1 MRGGDAPSAKEFAR
15 ECRRVDGPGDD
26 KAMISE
32 EYASVAGAQ
41 CVDDLQRS
49 LVAFA
54 QNLGFPTFN
63 AAVVIDRPRDE
74 ALFLSVSNTPEAFV
88 QASKS
93 LPDSKRDPVLKR
105 LKRMNVPITWDQ
117 ATYVDDGAGD
127 LWEAQ
132 AGFGYRTGIA
142 MALHLPHGR
151 HFLMGVDRD
160 QPLPRKASNLT
171 RIVADL
177 QLMAVY
183 AQDAAIRLMTP
194 DPSDD
199 ASEISLTR
207 RELDVLG
214 WTMEGKSAWVVG
226 QLLGISENT
235 VVFHLKNAMAKLD
248 CGTKHQAVAKA
259 FRLGIL

>member
-1 MRGGDAPSAKEFAR
+1 
-15 ECRRVDGPGDD
+15 
-26 KAMISE
+26 MISE
-32 EYASVAGAQ
+32 EYASVAKAE
-41 CVDDLQRS
+41 CTDDLRRS

-54 QNLGFPTFN
+54 QKLGFPTVI
-63 AAVVIDRPRDE
+63 AAVAIDRPKGE
-74 ALFLSVSNTPEAFV
+74 SLFLSVSNTPEAFLE
-88 QASKS
+88 ASKS
-93 LPDSKRDPVLKR
+93 LPNSKRDPVLKR

-127 LWEAQ
+127 LWEEQ
-132 AGFGYRTGIA
+132 AVFGYRTGIA
-142 MALHLPHGR
+142 MALHLPHGK

-160 QPLPRKASNLT
+160 VPLPRKTSTLT

-183 AQDAAIRLMTP
+183 AQDAAMRLLTSS
-194 DPSDD
+194 PSDD
-199 ASEISLTR
+199 AMDVALTR

-235 VVFHLKNAMAKLD
+235 VIFHLKNAMAKLD

-259 FRLGIL
+259 FRFNFFALLT